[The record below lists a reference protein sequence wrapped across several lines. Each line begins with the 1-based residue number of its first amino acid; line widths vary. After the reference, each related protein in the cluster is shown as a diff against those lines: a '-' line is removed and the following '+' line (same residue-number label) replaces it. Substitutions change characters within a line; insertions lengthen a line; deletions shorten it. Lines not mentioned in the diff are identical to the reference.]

1 MRISPVTAG
10 QIAAFLQAQL
20 LGSSDLLLEGAA
32 GLPEAKPSDLS
43 FLDNDAALKSAS
55 SSRAGLLL
63 THRHIHE
70 LHCAQI
76 VVPHPAL
83 AMTKVVATFFVKSAA
98 VKGISNLCQI
108 GKDVALG
115 DHVSIWPFATIDDGV
130 RIGHGT
136 QIYPGVFIGGG
147 TTVGADCLIYPN
159 VTIREGVT
167 IGDRVIIH
175 PGTVIG
181 SDGFGFL
188 QHEGRHHKIPQIGT
202 VVIEDDVE
210 LGANVTVDRATFGTT
225 RIRRGTKVDNLV
237 QIAHNVEIGEHNILV
252 AQVGIA
258 GSSRTGHH
266 VVIGG
271 QAGIA
276 DHITVGH
283 QVMAAAR
290 CGISRDIGD
299 GEVIAGF
306 PAMPHKEWLRSMGVF
321 AKLPELRQQ
330 LRDIASRLTALTN
343 ASSTRSTTA
352 KNVLPSV
359 RSAAASSKP
368 KSKSVRSARR
378 KG

>member
-1 MRISPVTAG
+1 MPISPVTAG
-10 QIAAFLQAQL
+10 QVAAFLQAQL

-32 GLPEAKPSDLS
+32 GLPDARPSELS
-43 FLDNDAALKSAS
+43 FLENDAALKSAS

-63 THRHIHE
+63 THRHIHQ

-83 AMTKVVATFFVKSAA
+83 AMTKVVANFFVKPAA

-108 GKDVALG
+108 GKNVTLG
-115 DHVSIWPFATIDDGV
+115 DDVSIWPFATIDDDV
-130 RIGHGT
+130 RIGRRTHL
-136 QIYPGVFIGGG
+136 YPGVFIGGG

-159 VTIREGVT
+159 VTIREGIT

-175 PGTVIG
+175 SGTVIG

-276 DHITVGH
+276 DHIIVGH

-290 CGISRDIGD
+290 CGISRDVGD

-330 LRDIASRLTALTN
+330 LRDIESRLTALTN
-343 ASSTRSTTA
+343 AGSARSTPA
-352 KNVLPSV
+352 KNAPPSV
-359 RSAAASSKP
+359 RTAAASSKP
-368 KSKSVRSARR
+368 KSKSPRSAPR
-378 KG
+378 KR

>member
-1 MRISPVTAG
+1 MPISPVTAG
-10 QIAAFLQAQL
+10 QVAAFLQAQL
-20 LGSSDLLLEGAA
+20 IGSSHLMLEGAA
-32 GLPEAKPSDLS
+32 GLPDAKPSDVS
-43 FLDNDAALKSAS
+43 FVDSDAAFKSAS

-70 LHCAQI
+70 LRCAQI

-83 AMTKVVATFFVKSAA
+83 AMTKVVANFFLRPAA
-98 VKGISNLCQI
+98 MKGISNLCQI
-108 GKDVALG
+108 GKDVTFG
-115 DHVSIWPFATIDDGV
+115 DHVSIWPFATIDDAAQ
-130 RIGHGT
+130 IGRGT

-147 TTVGADCLIYPN
+147 TKLGADCLIYPN

-225 RIRRGTKVDNLV
+225 IIRRGTKVDNLV

-258 GSSRTGHH
+258 GSSRTGHY
-266 VVIGG
+266 VVLGG
-271 QAGIA
+271 QAGVA
-276 DHITVGH
+276 DHITIGH

-290 CGISRDIGD
+290 CGISRDVGD
-299 GEVIAGF
+299 GEIIAGF
-306 PAMPHKEWLRSMGVF
+306 PAMPHKAWLRSMAAL

-330 LRDIASRLTALTN
+330 LRDIESRLTALRN
-343 ASSTRSTTA
+343 ANSARSTRA
-352 KNVLPSV
+352 KNVPRPV
-359 RSAAASSKP
+359 RTAAAPSKRKP
-368 KSKSVRSARR
+368 KSPRR
-378 KG
+378 KGSA